1 MRMRLLGIGA
11 ALLVLMLL
19 MPAAGAPTPVGATIE
34 VAIHQIQYTTAP
46 SGDSPYR
53 GQIVTTGGL
62 ATAIYPGGY
71 VLQELLSAPWTGIY
85 VADSQRRPSPGS
97 FVVLTGK
104 VVEIDGM
111 TTLTE
116 ISEYTTIQSGN
127 ALPAPVLVRT
137 SDIAFGS
144 PNAEP
149 FEGVLVSTGKVATA
163 SVGAG
168 GNLWE
173 IADSSG
179 VKARVGNR
187 AGYGYRPQVGQDL
200 AAVHGVLFAAN
211 GAFQI
216 EPRADSDILPITAQP
231 GISGVV
237 SLERSSKRAGIIVQ
251 LSGLPTAVTKS
262 DGSYAL
268 SSVPPGTYTVRA
280 YAPGYLVAER
290 QNVQIMPGNTLTLPP
305 VTLVGGDANNDGKI
319 NLQDLVIVAR
329 SFGACPPADSA
340 ADITGDG
347 CVNLND
353 LVLVGQNYGRT
364 GPTPW

>member
-1 MRMRLLGIGA
+1 MNMRLLRIGA
-11 ALLVLMLL
+11 ALLLLALL
-19 MPAAGAPTPVGATIE
+19 MPAAGAPSRVGAVTEI
-34 VAIHQIQYTTAP
+34 AIHQIQYTTAP

-62 ATAIYPGGY
+62 VTALYPGGY
-71 VLQELLSAPWTGIY
+71 VLQELLSSPWTGIY
-85 VADSQRRPSPGS
+85 VADGQRRPTPGS
-97 FVVLTGK
+97 FVVLTGQ
-104 VVEIDGM
+104 VAEVDGM
-111 TTLTE
+111 TTLAE
-116 ISEYTTIQSGN
+116 ISAFTVIQSGN

-149 FEGVLVSTGKVATA
+149 FEGVLLSTGKATTA
-163 SVGAG
+163 AVDAG
-168 GNLWE
+168 GILWE

-179 VKARVGNR
+179 VRARVGNR
-187 AGYGYRPQVGQDL
+187 AGYGYRPQVGADL
-200 AAVHGVLFAAN
+200 TAVHGVLFASG
-211 GAFQI
+211 GAYQL
-216 EPRADSDILPITAQP
+216 EPRGDSDILPITQQP

-237 SLERSSKRAGIIVQ
+237 SLERSDKRAGIIVQ
-251 LSGLPTAVTKS
+251 LSGLPTAVTKD

-268 SSVPPGTYTVRA
+268 SSVPPGAYTVRA

-290 QNVQIMPGNTLTLPP
+290 RDVQVLPGNMLTLPP
-305 VTLVGGDANNDGKI
+305 IMLSGGDANNDGQI

-329 SFGACPPADSA
+329 SFGACPPSDAA
-340 ADITGDG
+340 ADINGDG

-353 LVLVGQNYGRT
+353 LVLVGKNYGRA